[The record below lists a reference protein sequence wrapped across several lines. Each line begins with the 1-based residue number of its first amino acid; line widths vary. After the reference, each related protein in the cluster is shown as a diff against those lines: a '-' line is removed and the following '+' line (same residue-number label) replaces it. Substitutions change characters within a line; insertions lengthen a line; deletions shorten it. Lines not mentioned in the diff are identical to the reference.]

1 MERQIFEVYAKVVDA
16 NGNYNTMT
24 NYPKTFDSRN
34 SPYNGDIEA
43 CLTRAKAEYYDTLG
57 AALKVGTRQ
66 LQTVILMTAD
76 GRQIMRESYGA
87 IAPIP
92 DPELEGEGEG
102 TGEPEP

>member
-1 MERQIFEVYAKVVDA
+1 
-16 NGNYNTMT
+16 
-24 NYPKTFDSRN
+24 
-34 SPYNGDIEA
+34 
-43 CLTRAKAEYYDTLG
+43 
-57 AALKVGTRQ
+57 
-66 LQTVILMTAD
+66 MTAD